1 MARDGNERAI
11 LILDAMAYNI
21 AKEIGSDATVLKGK
35 VDAIGLTGGLANSEY
50 LMSRIKD
57 RVSYIAPVYLFPG
70 ESEMEALAL
79 GALRCLTGQQEPMI
93 FEGNPITFKTFDEI
107 EDYIRKSRRVKRIV
121 LCGSHDEAA
130 LKSVIKARRRG
141 FASAILIGKAAET
154 EAILERLGEDPF
166 SYAIIDEPD
175 EMESAKMAIRF
186 VREGRADIPMKG
198 LLQTAT
204 YMKAILNKETG
215 IMKKGAL
222 LSETT
227 VCEYTAKDKML
238 FLTDCGINIEPDV
251 DAKVG
256 IIKNAVALAKA
267 LGVVEPKVACL
278 SALENIKPKIR
289 STEDAAV
296 LAQMKWEGCVVEGPF
311 ALDNAI
317 DEEAAE
323 HKGVSGRVAGKAD
336 ILLVPDL
343 ISGNILHKSLHFFAG
358 GMLAGVVCGTDHPVI
373 LTSRTDEP
381 DTKYRS
387 ILLAVLLSIQQK
399 KELERK

>member
-1 MARDGNERAI
+1 
-11 LILDAMAYNI
+11 
-21 AKEIGSDATVLKGK
+21 
-35 VDAIGLTGGLANSEY
+35 
-50 LMSRIKD
+50 
-57 RVSYIAPVYLFPG
+57 
-70 ESEMEALAL
+70 
-79 GALRCLTGQQEPMI
+79 
-93 FEGNPITFKTFDEI
+93 
-107 EDYIRKSRRVKRIV
+107 VKRIA
-121 LCGSHDEAA
+121 LCGSHDEPA

-141 FASAILIGKAAET
+141 FASAILIGRAAET
-154 EAILERLGEDPF
+154 EAILEQLGEDPY
-166 SYAIIDEPD
+166 SYTIIDEPD
-175 EMESAKMAIRF
+175 EAEAAKLAIRY

-215 IMKKGAL
+215 ILKKGAL

-227 VCEYTAKDKML
+227 VCEYTSKGKML

-251 DAKVG
+251 NAKVG
-256 IIKNAVALAKA
+256 IIKNAVALAKN
-267 LGVVEPKVACL
+267 LGVAEPKVACL
-278 SALENIKPKIR
+278 SALENINPKIK

-296 LAQMKWEGCVVEGPF
+296 LAQMKWDGCVVEGPF

-323 HKGVSGRVAGKAD
+323 HKGISGRVAGRAD

-358 GMLAGVVCGTDHPVI
+358 GMLAGVVCGTDYPVI

-387 ILLAVLLSIQQK
+387 ILLAVLLSIRAKQDREKQDRAKRQLQK
-399 KELERK
+399 SGPEEENE